1 MAKKSS
7 AVPSPGSWN
16 CLWQS
21 TAHCRFLPVS
31 LLHCPENSGITLEG
45 GFEIVWNCS
54 MWHSLPFIHKHQK
67 VNRKHGSSLFPW
79 TSSASSLTVESTGEV
94 ANSSQRPKRYG
105 QFVAHCSWYRYWF
118 CMFNITWYRKPN
130 SVFRDD
136 LDGWEGGPRERGY
149 IYIYIYNTADSHC
162 AEETN
167 TTLLSNYT
175 PIKNIMCCLLQKNML
190 RKLGIWKQHT
200 QDSESWASTISL
212 WCTVDLD

>member
-149 IYIYIYNTADSHC
+149 IYIYIYIYIIQLIHIVQKKLTQHC
-162 AEETN
+162 
-167 TTLLSNYT
+167 
-175 PIKNIMCCLLQKNML
+175 
-190 RKLGIWKQHT
+190 
-200 QDSESWASTISL
+200 
-212 WCTVDLD
+212 